1 MFCDVPL
8 PLELYNYIWFCLIFQ
23 GNQKELLKNP
33 VSMKQD
39 RVIYKEIQKPLQ
51 RMSFN
56 KPVTQHTEAASGS
69 RALA

>member
-1 MFCDVPL
+1 
-8 PLELYNYIWFCLIFQ
+8 
-23 GNQKELLKNP
+23 
-33 VSMKQD
+33 MKQD